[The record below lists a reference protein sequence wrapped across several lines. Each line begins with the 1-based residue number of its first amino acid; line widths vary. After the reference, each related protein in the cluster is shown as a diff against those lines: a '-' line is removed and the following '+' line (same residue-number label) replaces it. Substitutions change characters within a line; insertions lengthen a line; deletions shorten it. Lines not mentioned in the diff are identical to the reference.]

1 MFSEWVHNF
10 SLLVEDMYGDEEL
23 PFEPPTYD
31 ELRQKFEAGLSEQG
45 ALTEL
50 AGEWVEVEE

>member
-10 SLLVEDMYGDEEL
+10 SLLVEDMYGDAEL

-31 ELRQKFEAGLSEQG
+31 ELRQKFEAGLSEQE

-50 AGEWVEVEE
+50 AGE